1 MKAKVLAKLL
11 GITHRFNYESA
22 LYQEGKKVHER
33 KDFLV
38 DQTPATNAGH
48 LD

>member
-1 MKAKVLAKLL
+1 MKTSVLARLL

-22 LYQEGKKVHER
+22 LYKENTNITKS

-38 DQTPATNAGH
+38 DQSPATKHGH